1 MPPHSGWDRG
11 GPLRVHGGSIAKVD
25 GTAWVHSTGGNMAI
39 LAGSTIVRTAGAPQ
53 WYRGASLGI
62 VVLGLLSSAML
73 VIDSRTAATNVMPD
87 GAWE

>member
-1 MPPHSGWDRG
+1 M
-11 GPLRVHGGSIAKVD
+11 VIA
-25 GTAWVHSTGGNMAI
+25 GGNMAI
-39 LAGSTIVRTAGAPQ
+39 LAGSTIVRNAGAPQ

-62 VVLGLLSSAML
+62 IVLGLLSSAML

>member
-1 MPPHSGWDRG
+1 
-11 GPLRVHGGSIAKVD
+11 
-25 GTAWVHSTGGNMAI
+25 MAI
-39 LAGSTIVRTAGAPQ
+39 LAGSTIVRNAGAPQ

-62 VVLGLLSSAML
+62 VLGLLSSAML